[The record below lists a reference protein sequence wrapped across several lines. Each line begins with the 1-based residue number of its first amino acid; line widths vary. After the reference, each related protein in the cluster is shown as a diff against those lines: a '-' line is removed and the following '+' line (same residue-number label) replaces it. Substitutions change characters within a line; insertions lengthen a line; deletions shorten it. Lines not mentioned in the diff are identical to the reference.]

1 MRITQCI
8 SNLIDD
14 SNLLIVSMIFLEI
27 SLQSTSFNILFLYT
41 KSVTINLNQ
50 PLIANNTRMIESL
63 ALFKLTLQ
71 CITKQHTLTVFFL

>member
-14 SNLLIVSMIFLEI
+14 CYLLIVSMIFLEI

-50 PLIANNTRMIESL
+50 PLIAYNTRVIESL